1 MFLKPIIYIII
12 IFAICI
18 YLFVDEI
25 NDQTSFNIE
34 HIEIMNLDIV

>member
-12 IFAICI
+12 IFTICI

-25 NDQTSFNIE
+25 NDQNSFNIE
-34 HIEIMNLDIV
+34 HIERMNLDIV